1 MAAAASTPLQASTI
15 VGPVDGF
22 QPEGGHLPVAGSSH
36 PTAGPLPPW
45 AQLHDFLPEPDRQA
59 LLGYVIASEN
69 RFAPAAVIDG
79 VGDSNR
85 YDASA
90 RSALT
95 LRDLGPSGSL
105 LRERLLGALPTLM
118 ERTGARPPEPRSLE
132 LELAAYGDG
141 AYFSPHV
148 DMAVGPGRKPLG
160 AAPGEDR
167 VLSAVYYFHS
177 HPRRFSGGELTLYRF
192 GVEPRIAPPDSSII
206 IEPLDNS
213 LAVFPS
219 WVTHEVRPTS
229 CPSGEFAD
237 YRFSLNCWFCRTL
250 SSPR

>member
-1 MAAAASTPLQASTI
+1 M
-15 VGPVDGF
+15 
-22 QPEGGHLPVAGSSH
+22 PVAGSSH

-59 LLGYVIASEN
+59 LLDYAIASED
-69 RFAPAAVIDG
+69 RFTPATVIDG
-79 VGDSNR
+79 VGGSNR
-85 YDASA
+85 YDATA
-90 RSALT
+90 RSAMT
-95 LRDLGPSGSL
+95 LRDPGPL
-105 LRERLLGALPTLM
+105 EATLRERLLDALPTLM

-192 GVEPRIAPPDSSII
+192 GVEPRLALSDSSIII

-219 WVTHEVRPTS
+219 WVTHEVRPTR
-229 CPSGEFAD
+229 CPSEEFAD
-237 YRFSLNCWFCRTL
+237 FRFSLNCWFCRAL
-250 SSPR
+250 SSPQ